1 MKRINSF
8 KQIGEEVYYQSFP
21 KCRLLVLF
29 QPSEIRPSEHDV
41 SDCPAISKNC
51 STENTDGHCKS
62 SNKVNWWVAL
72 KHQWITIVDV
82 SNDHTTVNVVQK
94 QHHAYKIQIS

>member
-8 KQIGEEVYYQSFP
+8 KQIAEGVYYQSFP

-29 QPSEIRPSEHDV
+29 QPSQIGPSEHDV
-41 SDCPAISKNC
+41 SDCPATSKNC
-51 STENTDGHCKS
+51 STETTDGHCRS
-62 SNKVNWWVAL
+62 SSKVNWWVAL

-82 SNDHTTVNVVQK
+82 ANNHSTVNVVQK
-94 QHHAYKIQIS
+94 QHHACKIQIS